1 MPFSCPRGTRT
12 PTTMTIDKITEGR
25 ELARWRCLAVGHEAM
40 RAGRFPV
47 GSFFFVSVVRSLRFQ
62 LPPVKPCV
70 RFSRTR
76 LTDVVHPRHSVS
88 PARPGR
94 VWVRRR
100 GCPEVRGTSV
110 AARCASGCD
119 DLLILHG
126 G

>member
-1 MPFSCPRGTRT
+1 MSRPPKLR
-12 PTTMTIDKITEGR
+12 PLVEGR

-76 LTDVVHPRHSVS
+76 LTDVVHRRHSVS

-94 VWVRRR
+94 AWVRRR
-100 GCPEVRGTSV
+100 FRPG
-110 AARCASGCD
+110 
-119 DLLILHG
+119 
-126 G
+126 